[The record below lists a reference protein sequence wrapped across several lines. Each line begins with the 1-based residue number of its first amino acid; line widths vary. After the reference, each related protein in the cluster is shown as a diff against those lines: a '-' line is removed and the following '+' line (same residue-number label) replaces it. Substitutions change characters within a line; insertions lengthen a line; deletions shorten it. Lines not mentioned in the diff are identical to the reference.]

1 MVFEMNRPRPKTCFT
16 WGGAHYK
23 TFDDRIYSF
32 NSDCSHTLLRDTQD
46 SVCTIV
52 ASNGPGCKIG
62 SDRRCS
68 KIVKLFVHNKKYVLT
83 SDDTGMPTFSNDKRS
98 LPIPIYLPG
107 LRVDKSAHF
116 ILVSLDSLGVKLKWD
131 GALLLQIE
139 ASESMWN
146 KTAGLCGTMND
157 DPNDEFLMK
166 SGSYAESIPAL
177 ASSWRVENFEGNNND
192 SYIFSLHFINTK
204 LFCVKYQ
211 R

>member
-1 MVFEMNRPRPKTCFT
+1 M
-16 WGGAHYK
+16 
-23 TFDDRIYSF
+23 
-32 NSDCSHTLLRDTQD
+32 
-46 SVCTIV
+46 
-52 ASNGPGCKIG
+52 
-62 SDRRCS
+62 
-68 KIVKLFVHNKKYVLT
+68 KLFVHDKKYVLT
-83 SDDTGMPTFSNDKRS
+83 SDDIGMPIFSNDKRS

-166 SGSYAESIPAL
+166 SGSNAGTVPAL
-177 ASSWRVENFEGNNND
+177 ASSWRVGSFEGNDN
-192 SYIFSLHFINTK
+192 YIFSSHFINVNYNFT
-204 LFCVKYQ
+204 
-211 R
+211 

>member
-1 MVFEMNRPRPKTCFT
+1 MVFEMSRPRPKTCFT
-16 WGGAHYK
+16 WGGTHYK

-32 NSDCSHTLLRDTQD
+32 DSECSHTLLQDTQD
-46 SVCTIV
+46 GVCTIV
-52 ASNGPGCKIG
+52 ALNGPGCRTG
-62 SDRRCS
+62 SNRHCS
-68 KIVKLFVHNKKYVLT
+68 KIVKLFVHDKKYILT
-83 SDDTGMPTFSNDKRS
+83 SDDTGMPIFSNDKRS

-146 KTAGLCGTMND
+146 KTTGLCGTMND

-166 SGSYAESIPAL
+166 SGNHAGTIPAL
-177 ASSWRVENFEGNNND
+177 ASSWRVGSFEGNDNFQPALCKC
-192 SYIFSLHFINTK
+192 Y
-204 LFCVKYQ
+204 
-211 R
+211 